1 MKATTGIFWWS
12 LFGNDNKINEK
23 PKFPTGIGEMKTCP
37 LVRSPN
43 EMSETPG
50 GNSGAKISLW
60 TTVDNL
66 GDKWHNRTVE
76 KL

>member
-1 MKATTGIFWWS
+1 VVAFCD
-12 LFGNDNKINEK
+12 DNKINEK
-23 PKFPTGIGEMKTCP
+23 PKFPASLGEMKTCP
-37 LVRSPN
+37 PVGSPN
-43 EMSETPG
+43 EIGGTPG